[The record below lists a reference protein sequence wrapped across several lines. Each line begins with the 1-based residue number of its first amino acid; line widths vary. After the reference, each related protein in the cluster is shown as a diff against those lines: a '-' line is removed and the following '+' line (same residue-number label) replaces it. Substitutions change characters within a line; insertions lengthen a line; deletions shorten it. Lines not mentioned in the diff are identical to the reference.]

1 MAKPP
6 KPPKPDVTLDCF
18 GLTCPMPIFNA
29 SQKMKE
35 LKIGEVLE
43 VLATDSGIV
52 ADMPD
57 WCKRTGNEFI
67 GAEEE
72 DGEYKVYI
80 RKLTEK

>member
-1 MAKPP
+1 MVKPP
-6 KPPKPDVTLDCF
+6 KPPKADATLDCF

-35 LKIGEVLE
+35 LKIGDVLE

-67 GAEEE
+67 GAEED

-80 RKLTEK
+80 RKLAE